1 MQELFEIPEEYEAM
15 LKKGI
20 GLTGNDKHFFIR
32 GRLDLLENKTSLKNA
47 PKRILDF
54 GCGTGATSENLL
66 QRFPTSEIV
75 GSDLSDAALNFAREK
90 IQNQN
95 IRFIALD
102 KLQEEA
108 EFDLIYLNCVIHHVP
123 VAQRQAVIDQ
133 LFSLLSATGT
143 LWIFENNPANPGTRW
158 AMYRNPFD
166 KGVVKI
172 WPFELKKLLQNAGLK
187 TEAAYFIFYFPQWLS
202 WFRPLEKFFL
212 KIPMGGQYALVAQK
226 FIKAPD
232 QA

>member
-32 GRLDLLENKTSLKNA
+32 GRLDLVEKKTSLKDS

-54 GCGTGATSENLL
+54 GCGTGATSENLRL
-66 QRFPTSEIV
+66 RFPESEIV
-75 GSDLSDAALNFAREK
+75 GSDLSEPALAYAREK

-95 IRFIALD
+95 IRFIALE
-102 KLQEEA
+102 KLQNEA

-133 LFSLLSATGT
+133 LFSLLSSTGA

-172 WPFELKKLLQNAGLK
+172 WPSELKKLLKNAGLK
-187 TEAAYFIFYFPQWLS
+187 TQAEYFIFYFPQWLS
-202 WFRPLEKFFL
+202 WFRPIEKFFQ
-212 KIPMGGQYALVAQK
+212 KIPMGGQYAQIARK
-226 FIKAPD
+226 FKAPD
-232 QA
+232 PA